1 MAWARGVGV
10 WYNSGIMAERM
21 LTNEERV
28 ARANRVTWLSV
39 WVNVA
44 LTAGKLVAGV
54 VGHSAAMVADAAH
67 SASDFA
73 TDFAV
78 LLGMR
83 LAGRPQDGDHPYGHG
98 KYETVAAAVVGVSCL
113 CRLIGRVLCV
123 LSESIQELAFNR
135 YQYFKTQKK
144 GGNHALRKNQVGRS
158 DCYKS

>member
-54 VGHSAAMVADAAH
+54 VGHSAAMVAVLGLIKL
-67 SASDFA
+67 SASIWK
-73 TDFAV
+73 
-78 LLGMR
+78 L
-83 LAGRPQDGDHPYGHG
+83 HG
-98 KYETVAAAVVGVSCL
+98 SEKHCCSSAAISPMSAYVHV
-113 CRLIGRVLCV
+113 R
-123 LSESIQELAFNR
+123 
-135 YQYFKTQKK
+135 
-144 GGNHALRKNQVGRS
+144 
-158 DCYKS
+158 